1 MRTSLVQLHCFCLR
15 EKKEL
20 LRVRPI
26 GQGFA
31 RSRSLHGARR
41 LTSRQSQRGGWARD
55 FDRGFSAQP
64 SLVVRP
70 AWLILVVRQNMKLS
84 WYEASESDIG
94 LLADWNHQL
103 IRDERHRNAMTVD
116 QLADR

>member
-1 MRTSLVQLHCFCLR
+1 MQRRMRTSLVQLHCFCLR
-15 EKKEL
+15 EEKEL

-31 RSRSLHGARR
+31 CSRSLHGARR
-41 LTSRQSQRGGWARD
+41 LTSRQSQRGGSARD

-70 AWLILVVRQNMKLS
+70 AWLILVVSQMRRLALYLFLAVGFS
-84 WYEASESDIG
+84 RAVGADVTSDS
-94 LLADWNHQL
+94 
-103 IRDERHRNAMTVD
+103 
-116 QLADR
+116 

>member
-1 MRTSLVQLHCFCLR
+1 MQRRMRTSLVQLHCFCLR
-15 EKKEL
+15 EEKEL

-26 GQGFA
+26 GHGFA
-31 RSRSLHGARR
+31 CSRSLHGARR

-70 AWLILVVRQNMKLS
+70 AWLILVVGQNFACVIHPEFLPCLPRYITSGSAIRTYGWLS
-84 WYEASESDIG
+84 
-94 LLADWNHQL
+94 
-103 IRDERHRNAMTVD
+103 
-116 QLADR
+116 